1 MTIVVTN
8 EYGCLINEFYSDADN
23 ATEALKEFIEKDGM
37 VFAEG
42 DTIQIR
48 R

>member
-8 EYGCLINEFYSDADN
+8 DCGCLINEFYSDSDD
-23 ATEALKEFIEKDGM
+23 ATEALKEFIEKDDM

-42 DTIQIR
+42 DMIQIR